1 MGKVWVDGV
10 TGRQQEID
18 GRLKDKLKGFRVQK
32 ETLAAVFDWIS
43 KQQLNVIA
51 SVRLVMPKVE
61 VDGFTEPRR
70 ESDVS

>member
-10 TGRQQEID
+10 TRRQQEID
-18 GRLKDKLKGFRVQK
+18 GRLKDKFKSFRVQK